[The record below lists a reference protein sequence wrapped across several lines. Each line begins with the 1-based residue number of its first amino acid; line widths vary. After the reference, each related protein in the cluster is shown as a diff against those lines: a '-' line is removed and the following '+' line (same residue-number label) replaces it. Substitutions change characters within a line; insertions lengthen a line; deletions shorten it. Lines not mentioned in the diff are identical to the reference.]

1 MLRINFKIYV
11 GVFILLL
18 STLRGFFFLASG
30 LPPTQ
35 ILYFLSTLLIFILIF
50 LFSNPIRFYNHDN
63 YHLFKKIIF
72 LNLLTGLFWFII
84 EFFLA
89 GFSVSLIR
97 EFLLIFFAPISILI
111 FLNINYKTILYLVYI
126 IVFIIS
132 ISCIVDFWISNVF
145 PGYPLGIELKN
156 YYLYKAVP
164 STIEIVP
171 ARIGAMVRAH
181 GITGS
186 YHDSAN
192 ILTFCSVFIAGNLFF
207 FKKNRIL
214 NAFLL
219 FLSLIALICTLS
231 LANIIACLVGLI
243 IINFSVYKGLVVRTS
258 LSFFVFILIIY
269 FFESFFDISKYVLPQ
284 LDPSGYKVKAM
295 LITGESNVF
304 QNIMTI
310 LIGHESSTGISDL
323 GYFSEIAFVVL
334 LMKYGIL
341 VFLPFMLVLILP
353 IYLYLK
359 SSKTFRKTIF
369 VETLTLSIAVLTLWH
384 YGSLVRS
391 TSIFLFYA
399 LYSIVIKKYYLENK
413 LHDKV

>member
-1 MLRINFKIYV
+1 MLRLDFKLYV
-11 GVFILLL
+11 GVFILII
-18 STLRGFFFLASG
+18 STLRGFFFLVTG

-35 ILYFLSTLLIFILIF
+35 TLFFSSTLLIFILIF
-50 LFSNPIRFYNHDN
+50 LFSNPIKFYKYDN
-63 YHLFKKIIF
+63 YHLFKNLIY
-72 LNLLTGLFWFII
+72 LNLFTGFFWFII
-84 EFFLA
+84 ELFLS
-89 GFSVSLIR
+89 GFSTSLVR
-97 EFLLIFFAPISILI
+97 EFLMIFFAPISILI
-111 FLNINYKTILYLVYI
+111 FLNLNYKTILYSIYI
-126 IVFIIS
+126 IASIIS

-145 PGYPLGIELKN
+145 PGYPLGIEVKN
-156 YYLYKAVP
+156 YYLYKVIP
-164 STIEIVP
+164 STTEIVP
-171 ARIGAMVRAH
+171 ARIGSMVRAH

-207 FKKNRIL
+207 KKQKRIL

-219 FLSLIALICTLS
+219 FVLLTALICTLS
-231 LANIIACLVGLI
+231 LANIIACFIGLI
-243 IINFSVYKGLVVRTS
+243 IINFSVYKGLVLRTT

-269 FFESFFDISKYVLPQ
+269 FFESFFDISKYILPQ
-284 LDPSGYKVKAM
+284 LDPSGVKMQAM
-295 LITGESNVF
+295 LISGESNVF
-304 QNIMTI
+304 QNIVTI

-323 GYFSEIAFVVL
+323 GYFSEIAFVAL

-341 VFLPFMLVLILP
+341 VFLPFMLVLTLP
-353 IYLYLK
+353 IYLYIK

-399 LYSIVIKKYYLENK
+399 LYSIVIKNHYLENK
-413 LHDKV
+413 LHGKV

>member
-1 MLRINFKIYV
+1 MLRLDFKLYV
-11 GVFILLL
+11 GVFILII
-18 STLRGFFFLASG
+18 STLRGFFFLVTG

-35 ILYFLSTLLIFILIF
+35 TLFFSSTLLIFILIF
-50 LFSNPIRFYNHDN
+50 LFSNPIKFYKYDN
-63 YHLFKKIIF
+63 YHLFKNLIY
-72 LNLLTGLFWFII
+72 LNLFTGFFWFII
-84 EFFLA
+84 ELFLS
-89 GFSVSLIR
+89 GFSTSLVR
-97 EFLLIFFAPISILI
+97 EFLMIFFAPISILI
-111 FLNINYKTILYLVYI
+111 FLNLNYKTILYSIYI
-126 IVFIIS
+126 IVSIIS

-145 PGYPLGIELKN
+145 PGYPLGIEVKN
-156 YYLYKAVP
+156 YYLYKVIP
-164 STIEIVP
+164 STTEIVP
-171 ARIGAMVRAH
+171 ARIGSMVRAH

-207 FKKNRIL
+207 KKQKRIL

-219 FLSLIALICTLS
+219 FVLLTALICTLS
-231 LANIIACLVGLI
+231 LANIIACFIGLI
-243 IINFSVYKGLVVRTS
+243 IINFSVSKGLVLRTT

-269 FFESFFDISKYVLPQ
+269 FFESFFDISKYILPQ
-284 LDPSGYKVKAM
+284 LDPSGVKMQAM
-295 LITGESNVF
+295 LISGESNVF
-304 QNIMTI
+304 QNIVTI

-323 GYFSEIAFVVL
+323 GYFSEIAFVAL

-341 VFLPFMLVLILP
+341 VFLPFMLVLTLP
-353 IYLYLK
+353 IYLYIK

-399 LYSIVIKKYYLENK
+399 LYSIVIKNHYLENK
-413 LHDKV
+413 LHGKV

>member
-1 MLRINFKIYV
+1 MLRLDFKLYV
-11 GVFILLL
+11 GVFILII
-18 STLRGFFFLASG
+18 SALRGFLFLVTG

-35 ILYFLSTLLIFILIF
+35 TLYFSSTLLIFILIF
-50 LFSNPIRFYNHDN
+50 LFSNPIKFYKYDN
-63 YHLFKKIIF
+63 YHLFKNLIY
-72 LNLLTGLFWFII
+72 LNLFTGFFWFII
-84 EFFLA
+84 ELFLS
-89 GFSVSLIR
+89 GFSTSLVR
-97 EFLLIFFAPISILI
+97 EFLMIFFAPISILI
-111 FLNINYKTILYLVYI
+111 FLNLNYKTILYSIYI

-145 PGYPLGIELKN
+145 PGYPLGIEVKN
-156 YYLYKAVP
+156 YYLYKVIP
-164 STIEIVP
+164 STTEIAP
-171 ARIGAMVRAH
+171 SRIGSMVRAH

-192 ILTFCSVFIAGNLFF
+192 ILTFCSIFIAGNLFF
-207 FKKNRIL
+207 KKQKRIL

-219 FLSLIALICTLS
+219 FVLLTALICTLS
-231 LANIIACLVGLI
+231 LANIIACFIGLI
-243 IINFSVYKGLVVRTS
+243 ILNFSIYKGLVLRTT

-284 LDPSGYKVKAM
+284 LDPSGVKMQGM

-304 QNIMTI
+304 QNIVTI

-323 GYFSEIAFVVL
+323 GYFSEIAFVTL
-334 LMKYGIL
+334 LLNYGIL
-341 VFLPFMLVLILP
+341 VFLPFILLITLP

-359 SSKTFRKTIF
+359 SPKTFRKTIF

>member
-1 MLRINFKIYV
+1 MLRINLKIYV

-18 STLRGFFFLASG
+18 STLRGFFFLVSG

-50 LFSNPIRFYNHDN
+50 LFSNPIRFYKYDN
-63 YHLFKKIIF
+63 YHLFKNLIY
-72 LNLLTGLFWFII
+72 LNLFTGFFWFII
-84 EFFLA
+84 ELFLS
-89 GFSVSLIR
+89 GFSTSLGR
-97 EFLLIFFAPISILI
+97 EFLMIFFAPISILI
-111 FLNINYKTILYLVYI
+111 FLNLNYKTILYSVYI

-156 YYLYKAVP
+156 YYLWKAIP
-164 STIEIVP
+164 STTEIVP
-171 ARIGAMVRAH
+171 ARIGAMIRAH

-192 ILTFCSVFIAGNLFF
+192 ILTFCSIFIAGNLFF
-207 FKKNRIL
+207 KKQKRIL

-219 FLSLIALICTLS
+219 FVSITALISTLS
-231 LANIIACLVGLI
+231 LANIIACFIGLI
-243 IINFSVYKGLVVRTS
+243 ILNFSIYKGLVLRTT

-284 LDPSGYKVKAM
+284 LDPSGVKMQAM
-295 LITGESNVF
+295 LISGESNIF
-304 QNIMTI
+304 QNIVTI

-341 VFLPFMLVLILP
+341 VFLPFMLVLTLP

-399 LYSIVIKKYYLENK
+399 LYSIVIKNHYLENK

>member
-1 MLRINFKIYV
+1 MLKLDFKLYV
-11 GVFILLL
+11 GIFILII
-18 STLRGFFFLASG
+18 STLRGFFFLITG
-30 LPPTQ
+30 LSPTQ
-35 ILYFLSTLLIFILIF
+35 TLFFSSTLLIFILIF
-50 LFSNPIRFYNHDN
+50 LFSNLIKFYKYDN
-63 YHLFKKIIF
+63 YHLFKNLIY
-72 LNLLTGLFWFII
+72 LNLFTGFFWFII
-84 EFFLA
+84 ELFLS
-89 GFSVSLIR
+89 GFSTSLVR
-97 EFLLIFFAPISILI
+97 EFLMIFFAPSSILI
-111 FLNINYKTILYLVYI
+111 FLNLNYKTILYSIYI
-126 IVFIIS
+126 IVSIIS

-145 PGYPLGIELKN
+145 PGYPLGIEVKN
-156 YYLYKAVP
+156 YYLYKVIP
-164 STIEIVP
+164 STTEIIP
-171 ARIGAMVRAH
+171 ARIGSMVRAH

-207 FKKNRIL
+207 KKQKRIL

-219 FLSLIALICTLS
+219 FVSITALISTLS
-231 LANIIACLVGLI
+231 LANIIACFIGLI
-243 IINFSVYKGLVVRTS
+243 IINFSVYKGLVLRTT

-284 LDPSGYKVKAM
+284 LDPSGVKMQAM
-295 LITGESNVF
+295 LISGESNIF
-304 QNIMTI
+304 QNIVTI

-323 GYFSEIAFVVL
+323 GYFSEIAFVTL

-341 VFLPFMLVLILP
+341 VFLPFMFVLTLP

-399 LYSIVIKKYYLENK
+399 LYSIVIKNHYLENK

>member
-1 MLRINFKIYV
+1 MLKLDFKLYV
-11 GVFILLL
+11 GIFILII
-18 STLRGFFFLASG
+18 STLRGFFFLITG
-30 LPPTQ
+30 LSPTQ
-35 ILYFLSTLLIFILIF
+35 TLFFSSTLLIFILIF
-50 LFSNPIRFYNHDN
+50 LFSNLIKFYKYDN
-63 YHLFKKIIF
+63 YHLFKNLIY
-72 LNLLTGLFWFII
+72 LNLFTGFFWFII
-84 EFFLA
+84 ELFLS
-89 GFSVSLIR
+89 GFSTSLVR
-97 EFLLIFFAPISILI
+97 EFLMIFFAPISILI
-111 FLNINYKTILYLVYI
+111 FLNLNYKTILYSIYI
-126 IVFIIS
+126 IVSIIS

-145 PGYPLGIELKN
+145 PGYPLGIEVKN
-156 YYLYKAVP
+156 YYLYKVIP
-164 STIEIVP
+164 STTEIIP
-171 ARIGAMVRAH
+171 ARIGSMVRAH

-207 FKKNRIL
+207 KKQKRIL

-219 FLSLIALICTLS
+219 FVSITALISTLS
-231 LANIIACLVGLI
+231 LANIIACFIGLI
-243 IINFSVYKGLVVRTS
+243 IINFSVYKGLVLRTT

-284 LDPSGYKVKAM
+284 LDPSGVKMQAM
-295 LITGESNVF
+295 LISGESNIF
-304 QNIMTI
+304 QNIVTI

-323 GYFSEIAFVVL
+323 GYFSEIAFVTL

-341 VFLPFMLVLILP
+341 VFLPFLFVLTLP

-399 LYSIVIKKYYLENK
+399 LYSIVIKNHYLENK

>member
-1 MLRINFKIYV
+1 MLRLDFKLYV
-11 GVFILLL
+11 GVFILII
-18 STLRGFFFLASG
+18 STLRGFFFLVTG

-35 ILYFLSTLLIFILIF
+35 TLFFSSTLLIFILIF
-50 LFSNPIRFYNHDN
+50 LFSNPIKFYKYDN
-63 YHLFKKIIF
+63 YHLFKNLIY
-72 LNLLTGLFWFII
+72 LNLFTGFFWFII
-84 EFFLA
+84 ELFLS
-89 GFSVSLIR
+89 GFSTSLVR
-97 EFLLIFFAPISILI
+97 EFLMIFFAPISILI
-111 FLNINYKTILYLVYI
+111 FLNLNYKTILYSIYI
-126 IVFIIS
+126 IVSIIS

-145 PGYPLGIELKN
+145 PGYPLGIEVKN
-156 YYLYKAVP
+156 YYLYKVIP
-164 STIEIVP
+164 STTEIVP
-171 ARIGAMVRAH
+171 ARVGAMVRAH

-207 FKKNRIL
+207 KKQKRIL

-219 FLSLIALICTLS
+219 FVLLTALICTLS
-231 LANIIACLVGLI
+231 LANIIACFIGLI
-243 IINFSVYKGLVVRTS
+243 IINFSVYKGLVLRTT

-269 FFESFFDISKYVLPQ
+269 FFESFFDISKYILPQ
-284 LDPSGYKVKAM
+284 LDPSGVKMQAM
-295 LITGESNVF
+295 LISGESNVF
-304 QNIMTI
+304 QNIVTI

-323 GYFSEIAFVVL
+323 GYFSEIAFVAL

-341 VFLPFMLVLILP
+341 VFLPFMLVLTLP
-353 IYLYLK
+353 IYLYIK

-399 LYSIVIKKYYLENK
+399 LYSIVIKNHYLENK
-413 LHDKV
+413 LHGKV